1 MVKKQTGPE
10 PVVIVKVKLDGIS
23 EKYARNI
30 TAESLSRSLGETYYS
45 QVVCRTDANN
55 KLQRTAKRRR

>member
-1 MVKKQTGPE
+1 MVKKQARPDA
-10 PVVIVKVKLDGIS
+10 VVIVKVKLDGIS

-30 TAESLSRSLGETYYS
+30 TADSLSKKIGKTYYS
-45 QVVCRTDANN
+45 QLVCETDANN

>member
-1 MVKKQTGPE
+1 MVKKLNSSDTI
-10 PVVIVKVKLDGIS
+10 VIVKVELDDIS

-30 TAESLSRSLGETYYS
+30 TADSLSRSLGETYYS
-45 QVVCRTDANN
+45 QAVCKTDANN